1 VKVST
6 IIPAYNAKRTIAQA
20 IDSRRRSK
28 AIGAAQLGSLKL
40 SIALVAYNRERYLTK
55 QLQSIVAQSRL
66 PDELI
71 IGDDCSTDRTAEVIS
86 DFAAHAPFPVHWYVN
101 ERNQGYSRNLEHA
114 IQLCS
119 GDVIVFCDDD
129 DVCLP
134 EKLQVTEEEFLRS
147 PATGLMVSDS
157 ALVDEQLSPLGMTL
171 WGAARF
177 TTREADTLLEN
188 PISTLARHFIAPGH
202 TIAFRASLKP
212 YIIPFPQKLPPR
224 VFCDVWIALVL
235 ASLTNIA
242 CLSHPLVLHRLHGE
256 QIAGVQ
262 NLSSPRERRVIRSGE
277 RRRIAE
283 FVPLVEEVIAR
294 VSALDDA
301 SIAMRNA
308 QSLISWAEH
317 LKMQSQLS
325 LQRPSRLVQIAHAL
339 LSGRYHRYS
348 RGFLTAARD
357 LLILQ

>member
-1 VKVST
+1 M
-6 IIPAYNAKRTIAQA
+6 A
-20 IDSRRRSK
+20 SRPHYRSK
-28 AIGAAQLGSLKL
+28 ATGAAHLGNLKL
-40 SIALVAYNRERYLTK
+40 SIALVAYNRERFLTK
-55 QLQSIVAQSRL
+55 QLQSILAQSRL

-119 GDVIVFCDDD
+119 GDVIVLCDDD

-134 EKLQVTEEEFLRS
+134 EKLRVTEDEFLRVS
-147 PATGLMVSDS
+147 STGLMVSNS
-157 ALVDEQLSPLGMTL
+157 ALVDSKLNPLGITL
-171 WGAARF
+171 WDTARL
-177 TTREADTLLEN
+177 TAREAKTLLDD
-188 PISTLARHFIAPGH
+188 PICTLARHFIAAGH
-202 TIAFRASLKP
+202 VMAFRTSVRP
-212 YIIPFPQKLPPR
+212 YLLPFPREFPPG

-235 ASLTNIA
+235 ASVANVA
-242 CLSHPLVLHRLHGE
+242 CLPQPLVAHRLHDD

-262 NLSSPRERRVIRSGE
+262 NLNSPGGCRIIRSRQ

-283 FVPLVEEVIAR
+283 FVPLVENVIAR
-294 VSALDDA
+294 VSALPDA
-301 SIAMRNA
+301 SIPTRNV

-325 LQRPSRLVQIAHAL
+325 PQRPRRFAQVAHAL

-357 LLILQ
+357 LWILQ